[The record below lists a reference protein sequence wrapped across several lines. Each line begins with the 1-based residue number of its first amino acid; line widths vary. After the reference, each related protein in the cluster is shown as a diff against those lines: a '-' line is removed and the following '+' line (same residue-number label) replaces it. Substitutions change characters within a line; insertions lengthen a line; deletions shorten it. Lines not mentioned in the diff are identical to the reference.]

1 MDAIQPASEIF
12 DSLSKLGLT
21 QNESRIFLYLAQNPS
36 SNGYEIS
43 KNTGISR
50 SLVYGALEKM
60 RANGVIELT
69 QTKSSSYLLKP
80 LPEIRDTVNRGIG
93 QAFDELERQLA
104 DMKPLPADELFVTIQ
119 DRLQQRAKLSYMIR
133 NAKKVLFISAGIN
146 ELEWVRKDLQQVP
159 PSVVV
164 HIFSLSKLSDFPPH
178 FQLHSKGMEESFI
191 QSLGNLKSRWRI
203 LVIKDRSEMILCG
216 GDEQHNG
223 TAIYTKNNM
232 MVTFATEHFVHDVKI
247 SNIERNYNISD
258 YTENLFNEFS
268 PENSCDEFRPRNS
281 RDEFSTENTHEF
293 STENSLL
300 ENA

>member
-1 MDAIQPASEIF
+1 MDAIQPASKIF

-21 QNESRIFLYLAQNPS
+21 QNESRIFLYLAQNPG

-60 RANGVIELT
+60 RTNGVIELT

-80 LPEIRDTVNRGIG
+80 LPEIRETVNQGIG
-93 QAFDELERQLA
+93 QAFDELEHQLA

-119 DRLQQRAKLSYMIR
+119 DRMQQYAKLAYMIK
-133 NAKKVLFISAGIN
+133 NVQKVLFISAGIN
-146 ELEWVRKDLQQVP
+146 ELEWIRKDLLRVP
-159 PSVVV
+159 SSVAV
-164 HIFSLSKLSDFPPH
+164 HIFSLSKLSNFPPH

-191 QSLGNLKSRWRI
+191 QSLGNLKARWRI
-203 LVIKDRSEMILCG
+203 LMIKDRSEMMLCG
-216 GDEQHNG
+216 GDEQHSG

-258 YTENLFNEFS
+258 YTENLFNEYS
-268 PENSCDEFRPRNS
+268 PENSCGDSE
-281 RDEFSTENTHEF
+281 DV
-293 STENSLL
+293 
-300 ENA
+300 